1 MKRSMFGLKTAGV
14 FYALGVLVVVL
25 VILSAAAGR
34 PFYLNPTNLA
44 NILDQT
50 AWTGIVAVAMT
61 MLLITGNFDLSVGS
75 VAAFAGAMTMMVL
88 DQVGAPGTIALVFGA
103 GLIFGLINGALVQY
117 VGINAFIV
125 TLGTM
130 TTIRGLVQILTDSRT
145 VIAETTSQT
154 LTPLQNSVWPFSNTL
169 VLIMGAI
176 VLGLGVLAYVRR
188 GAGNKGLGGILAAA
202 AGALFVVIGLLTSF
216 SWPMTLPV
224 LYLVAITIAAWL
236 FLRFTVFGRR
246 WYAVGGNVEAAKL
259 SGIHTDRY
267 KIAGFCCT
275 AIAASFIGILYGA
288 EIKSVNPG
296 TLSGLELSV
305 LAAAILGGTSLN
317 GGSGNPI
324 KSVIGALILT
334 TLTNGFNILNLG
346 ATYQS
351 FVVGLVIIGAAA
363 IYTASR
369 TGGGKR
375 GGRLGR
381 QRAATA
387 AAAAAAAPTS
397 QASAQVPEAPAGG
410 SRPSDT
416 P

>member
-14 FYALGVLVVVL
+14 YYALAVLVVVL
-25 VILSAAAGR
+25 VVLSAVAGR
-34 PFYLNPTNLA
+34 PFYLNPTNVA

-75 VAAFAGAMTMMVL
+75 VAAFAGAMTMLVL
-88 DQVGAPGTIALVFGA
+88 DQAGAPLTIALVFGA
-103 GLIFGLINGALVQY
+103 GLVFGLINGALVQY

-145 VIAETTSQT
+145 VIAETTAVA
-154 LTPLQNSVWPFSNTL
+154 LTPIQNATWAFSNTL
-169 VLIMGAI
+169 VLVIGGILVLLGAI
-176 VLGLGVLAYVRR
+176 AWVRR
-188 GAGNKGLGGILAAA
+188 GTGNRGLGGIVTIA
-202 AGALFVVIGLLTSF
+202 AGAVLAVIGLVTSF
-216 SWPMTLPV
+216 SWDMTLPV
-224 LYLVAITIAAWL
+224 LYLLVITLLSFL
-236 FLRFTVFGRR
+236 FLRFTVYGRR

-267 KIAGFCCT
+267 KIAGFVCT
-275 AIAASFIGILYGA
+275 ALAASFIGILYGA

-363 IYTASR
+363 IYTASKGDSGRRSGRIGR
-369 TGGGKR
+369 TGTAGG
-375 GGRLGR
+375 G
-381 QRAATA
+381 QTPTVP
-387 AAAAAAAPTS
+387 AAPP
-397 QASAQVPEAPAGG
+397 ASGGAG
-410 SRPSDT
+410 
-416 P
+416 

>member
-1 MKRSMFGLKTAGV
+1 
-14 FYALGVLVVVL
+14 
-25 VILSAAAGR
+25 
-34 PFYLNPTNLA
+34 
-44 NILDQT
+44 
-50 AWTGIVAVAMT
+50 
-61 MLLITGNFDLSVGS
+61 
-75 VAAFAGAMTMMVL
+75 
-88 DQVGAPGTIALVFGA
+88 
-103 GLIFGLINGALVQY
+103 

-145 VIAETTSQT
+145 VIAETTSET
-154 LTPLQNSVWPFSNTL
+154 LTPIQNATWAFSNSL
-169 VLIMGAI
+169 VLIIGAI
-176 VLGLGVLAYVRR
+176 ILGLGVLAYVRR
-188 GAGNKGLGGILAAA
+188 GAGNRGLGGILGMVT
-202 AGALFVVIGLLTSF
+202 GAVLVVIGLVFSF
-216 SWPMTLPV
+216 SWQMTLPV
-224 LYLVAITIAAWL
+224 LYLFVVTVLAWL

-324 KSVIGALILT
+324 KSVVGALILT

-369 TGGGKR
+369 SEGGRR

-381 QRAATA
+381 RRAAGATA
-387 AAAAAAAPTS
+387 AAAA
-397 QASAQVPEAPAGG
+397 GG
-410 SRPSDT
+410 DRPSDT

>member
-61 MLLITGNFDLSVGS
+61 LLLITGNFDLSVGS
-75 VAAFAGAMTMMVL
+75 VAAFAGAMTMLVL
-88 DQVGAPGTIALVFGA
+88 DQVGAPGTIALVFAA
-103 GLIFGLINGALVQY
+103 GLVFGLINGALVQY

-145 VIAETTSQT
+145 VIAETTSET
-154 LTPLQNSVWPFSNTL
+154 LTPIQNSTWAFSNTL
-169 VLIMGAI
+169 VLIIGAI
-176 VLGLGVLAYVRR
+176 ILGLGVLAYVRR
-188 GAGNKGLGGILAAA
+188 GAGNRGLGGILAMVT
-202 AGALFVVIGLLTSF
+202 GAVFLAIGLVFSF
-216 SWPMTLPV
+216 SWQMTLPV
-224 LYLVAITIAAWL
+224 LYLFVITILAWL

-296 TLSGLELSV
+296 TGLELSV

-369 TGGGKR
+369 SDGGRR

-381 QRAATA
+381 QRRAGAAAGAAPATA
-387 AAAAAAAPTS
+387 A
-397 QASAQVPEAPAGG
+397 GG
-410 SRPSDT
+410 DRPGDT

>member
-1 MKRSMFGLKTAGV
+1 MFGLKTAGV
-14 FYALGVLVVVL
+14 WYALAVLVVVL
-25 VILSAAAGR
+25 VALSAAAGR
-34 PFYLNPTNLA
+34 PFYLNPTNVA

-75 VAAFAGAMTMMVL
+75 VAAFAGAMTMLVL
-88 DQVGAPGTIALVFGA
+88 DQAGAPLTMLLVFGA
-103 GLIFGLINGALVQY
+103 GLVFGLINGALVQY

-145 VIAETTSQT
+145 VIAETTTDT
-154 LTPLQNSVWPFSNTL
+154 LTPIQNATWAFSNTL
-169 VLIMGAI
+169 VLVIGAI
-176 VLGLGVLAYVRR
+176 ILGLGVLAFVRR
-188 GAGNKGLGGILAAA
+188 GAGNRGLGGIIAIVTGAACVA
-202 AGALFVVIGLLTSF
+202 VGLLTSF
-216 SWPMTLPV
+216 SWDLTMPV
-224 LYLVAITIAAWL
+224 LYLVVITLAAWL

-246 WYAVGGNVEAAKL
+246 WYAVGGNGEAAKL
-259 SGIHTDRY
+259 SGIHLNRY
-267 KIAGFCCT
+267 KIAGFVCT
-275 AIAASFIGILYGA
+275 AVAASFIGILYGA

-296 TLSGLELSV
+296 TLTGLELSV

-324 KSVIGALILT
+324 KSVVGALILT

-369 TGGGKR
+369 SDSGK
-375 GGRLGR
+375 RLGR
-381 QRAATA
+381 SGRKGHGTATP
-387 AAAAAAAPTS
+387 AAP
-397 QASAQVPEAPAGG
+397 AAGG
-410 SRPSDT
+410 GTSAG
-416 P
+416 

>member
-14 FYALGVLVVVL
+14 WYALGVLVVVL
-25 VILSAAAGR
+25 VLLSAVAGR

-50 AWTGIVAVAMT
+50 AWTGIVAVGMT

-75 VAAFAGAMTMMVL
+75 VAAFAGAMTMLTL
-88 DQVGAPGTIALVFGA
+88 DQMGAPITVGLVLLA
-103 GLIFGLINGALVQY
+103 GLGFGLLNGVLVQY

-130 TTIRGLVQILTDSRT
+130 TTIRGLVQILTNSRT
-145 VIAETTSQT
+145 VIANTTGQA
-154 LTPLQNSVWPFSNTL
+154 LTPLQNATWAFSNTL
-169 VLIMGAI
+169 VLVLGAI
-176 VLGLGVLAYVRR
+176 VLVLGILAYVRR
-188 GAGNKGLGGILAAA
+188 ANGSRGVGGILAAVM
-202 AGALFVVIGLLTSF
+202 GGLLLVLGLITRF
-216 SWPMTLPV
+216 SWEITMPV
-224 LYLVAITIAAWL
+224 LYLIVITMAAWL

-259 SGIHTDRY
+259 SGIHTHRY
-267 KIAGFCCT
+267 KIAGFVCT

-369 TGGGKR
+369 SDDGR
-375 GGRLGR
+375 RSGRLGHR
-381 QRAATA
+381 GQATPTM
-387 AAAAAAAPTS
+387 AAP
-397 QASAQVPEAPAGG
+397 ALAGADRPEDLP
-410 SRPSDT
+410 
-416 P
+416 

>member
-14 FYALGVLVVVL
+14 WYALAVLVVVL
-25 VILSAAAGR
+25 VGLSAAAGR
-34 PFYLNPTNLA
+34 PFYLNPTNVA

-75 VAAFAGAMTMMVL
+75 VAAFAGALTMLTL
-88 DQVGAPGTIALVFGA
+88 DQAGAPLTMLLVFGA
-103 GLIFGLINGALVQY
+103 GLVFGLINGALVQY

-145 VIAETTSQT
+145 VIAETTAER
-154 LTPLQNSVWPFSNTL
+154 LTPIQNATWAFSNTL
-169 VLIMGAI
+169 VLVIGAI
-176 VLGLGVLAYVRR
+176 LLLLGILAYARR
-188 GAGNKGLGGILAAA
+188 GKGNKGLGGIATIVG
-202 AGALFVVIGLLTSF
+202 GAIAVAIGLLTSF
-216 SWPMTLPV
+216 SWELTMPV
-224 LYLVAITIAAWL
+224 LYLIVITLAAWL

-246 WYAVGGNVEAAKL
+246 WYAVGGNGEAAKL
-259 SGIHTDRY
+259 SGIHLNRY
-267 KIAGFCCT
+267 KIAGFCMT
-275 AIAASFIGILYGA
+275 AVAASFIGILYGA

-324 KSVIGALILT
+324 KSVVGALILT

-369 TGGGKR
+369 TDTGKR
-375 GGRLGR
+375 AGRAGR
-381 QRAATA
+381 KGAGTTPASPV
-387 AAAAAAAPTS
+387 AP
-397 QASAQVPEAPAGG
+397 PAGG
-410 SRPSDT
+410 GT
-416 P
+416 AAG

>member
-14 FYALGVLVVVL
+14 WYALAVLVVVL
-25 VILSAAAGR
+25 VALSAAAGR
-34 PFYLNPTNLA
+34 PFYLNPTNVA

-75 VAAFAGAMTMMVL
+75 VAAFAGAMTMLVL
-88 DQVGAPGTIALVFGA
+88 DQAGAPLTMLLVFGA
-103 GLIFGLINGALVQY
+103 GLVFGLINGALVQY

-145 VIAETTSQT
+145 VIAETTTDT
-154 LTPLQNSVWPFSNTL
+154 LTPIQNATWAFSNTL
-169 VLIMGAI
+169 VLVIGAI
-176 VLGLGVLAYVRR
+176 ILGLGVLAFVRR
-188 GAGNKGLGGILAAA
+188 GAGNRGLGGIIAIVTGAACVA
-202 AGALFVVIGLLTSF
+202 VGLLTSF
-216 SWPMTLPV
+216 SWDLTMPV
-224 LYLVAITIAAWL
+224 LYLIVITLAAWL

-246 WYAVGGNVEAAKL
+246 WYAVGGNGEAAKL
-259 SGIHTDRY
+259 SGIHLNRY
-267 KIAGFCCT
+267 KIAGFVCT
-275 AIAASFIGILYGA
+275 AVAASFIGILYGA

-296 TLSGLELSV
+296 TLTGLELSV

-324 KSVIGALILT
+324 KSVVGALILT

-369 TGGGKR
+369 SDS
-375 GGRLGR
+375 GRRSIRKAGR
-381 QRAATA
+381 SATPPA
-387 AAAAAAAPTS
+387 PATPAAPGPGTS
-397 QASAQVPEAPAGG
+397 AG
-410 SRPSDT
+410 
-416 P
+416 